1 MTQHLSIQESWRQ
14 AATLHVYTPIE
25 NFFRPGHRKQ
35 SRNFG
40 FFIGIRHVSA
50 CQPWE
55 RKERG
60 RDRGGRNWPAGLS
73 IPRSWKPGTND
84 LNILTSPGTNQ
95 RLPQSGALHFLA
107 FLRFK
112 VFFLNQFT
120 STFTLTRFSQT
131 RVRKAHPT
139 LRFRRL
145 VWPQPQERASVFC
158 QTRYVRTHSSWEA
171 EERCVN
177 PRFPCPFAHLSF
189 QILSSQNDSMMT
201 Q

>member
-1 MTQHLSIQESWRQ
+1 MIQHLSIRESWRQ
-14 AATLHVYTPIE
+14 AATLRVYTPIE
-25 NFFRPGHRKQ
+25 NFFVRGHRKQ

-55 RKERG
+55 RKG
-60 RDRGGRNWPAGLS
+60 REGDRGGRNWPAGLS

-131 RVRKAHPT
+131 HAVRKSSSDASISAS
-139 LRFRRL
+139 RL
-145 VWPQPQERASVFC
+145 A
-158 QTRYVRTHSSWEA
+158 TGTSS
-171 EERCVN
+171 CVLPNEIREN
-177 PRFPCPFAHLSF
+177 PL
-189 QILSSQNDSMMT
+189 
-201 Q
+201 